1 MVKTILS
8 AFITLALLLGV
19 SFYEASYVQN
29 QFEKFYTSLHALKR
43 KVELGEVSYTD
54 GLSLR
59 EFWDKHKIT
68 MHVWIP
74 HTVLYEIDYQLD
86 EAIGFIY
93 VKDLESALP
102 KIEVLLGL
110 SENVPKGYTLT
121 LGNIF

>member
-1 MVKTILS
+1 MVRTMIS

-19 SFYEASYVQN
+19 SFYEANYVQHKF
-29 QFEKFYTSLHALKR
+29 QEFYTSLHSLKR
-43 KVELGEVSYTD
+43 KAELGTVSYTD
-54 GLSLR
+54 GLSIR
-59 EFWDKHKIT
+59 AFWDDHKIT

-93 VKDLESALP
+93 AKDLESALP